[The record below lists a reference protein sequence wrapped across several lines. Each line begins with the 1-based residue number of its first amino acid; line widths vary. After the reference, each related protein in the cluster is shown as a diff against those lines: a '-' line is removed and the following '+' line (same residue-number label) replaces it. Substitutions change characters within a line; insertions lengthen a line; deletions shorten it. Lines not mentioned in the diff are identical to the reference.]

1 MVTQCYA
8 GKKQTRKPLHGSS
21 SSAHACPQGW
31 RTWLGLSAPAQV
43 PRSAELRWAEPG
55 GLGLAHLLHE
65 VFGSHCGHL
74 DCQGPAHSFYWL
86 FIQDIYKMQSGCYL
100 YWLLEKKV
108 RKKKI
113 SYLEL
118 WVSSALECWNS
129 SVVRTQVRLAGSLQ
143 NDTPAQSSGA
153 ESPSDLGVDI
163 NFKIWTCSS
172 ISESHWLHKSTD
184 FY

>member
-108 RKKKI
+108 KKKKNQ
-113 SYLEL
+113 LFGA
-118 WVSSALECWNS
+118 VSVLCPGVLKFLRGQNTGASRRKSSERYSCTVVGGWEPFRFRCW
-129 SVVRTQVRLAGSLQ
+129 
-143 NDTPAQSSGA
+143 
-153 ESPSDLGVDI
+153 
-163 NFKIWTCSS
+163 
-172 ISESHWLHKSTD
+172 H
-184 FY
+184 